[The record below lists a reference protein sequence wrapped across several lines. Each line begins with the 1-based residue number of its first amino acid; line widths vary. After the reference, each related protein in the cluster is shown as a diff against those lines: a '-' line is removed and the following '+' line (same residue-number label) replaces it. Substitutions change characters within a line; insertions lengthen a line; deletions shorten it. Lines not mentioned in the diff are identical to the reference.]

1 MYNVW
6 KEFKGMQ
13 KHQGPFPFWV
23 KGRGTIQRGSWH
35 VTLSCC
41 AKNFAQRVVTV
52 VVAQSLLDRLCQH
65 VMLTVFDS
73 GCCYNGIGAT
83 TLYFIFSRSSHSVLF
98 NGRCY
103 IIFLSSEDKVFL
115 LRREPSLLKKII

>member
-52 VVAQSLLDRLCQH
+52 VVAQSLLDRLCKH
-65 VMLTVFDS
+65 VMLLFSTAGV
-73 GCCYNGIGAT
+73 AT
-83 TLYFIFSRSSHSVLF
+83 TALAQPLFILF
-98 NGRCY
+98 
-103 IIFLSSEDKVFL
+103 FLDHHTRFYLMDVA
-115 LRREPSLLKKII
+115 I